1 MVPMLDYFYQIPD
14 MLSFIILAAIITAIS
29 VILIVINKYFIIY
42 IHKYRDNTITAS
54 VASLIGIIY
63 GVLIGFICL
72 YLMTNND
79 HAVSAVLHEASAAA
93 NIYRDSKWLNQ
104 PAQAQIQT
112 SLRQYISNVIT
123 NEWPAMQGGK
133 SPHQGNGSLINQ
145 ISNELMNYPIITP
158 KDSVIVTDLLQEIK
172 SLFNGRQERINHSEE
187 QLSPEIWFVILIG
200 TALLIVIN
208 YAFRV
213 NFYLHLFSMTAF
225 SIMAASVIFLL
236 ITLDRPFQGEF
247 AVGPEP
253 LQTVLNQM
261 DQDMKPKP

>member
-1 MVPMLDYFYQIPD
+1 MLDYFYQISD
-14 MLSFIILAAIITAIS
+14 SLSFIILAAIITTIS
-29 VILIVINKYFIIY
+29 IILIVINKHFIIY
-42 IHKYRDNTITAS
+42 VHKYRDNTITAS
-54 VASLIGIIY
+54 IASLIGIIY
-63 GVLIGFICL
+63 GVLIGFISL

-79 HAVSAVLHEASAAA
+79 HAVTAVLHEGSAAA
-93 NIYRDSKWLNQ
+93 NIYRDSKWLKQ
-104 PAQAQIQT
+104 PAQAHIQT
-112 SLRQYISNVIT
+112 TLQQYITNVIS
-123 NEWPAMQGGK
+123 NEWPAMQDGK
-133 SPHQGNGSLINQ
+133 SPHQGNGDLINQ
-145 ISNELMNYPIITP
+145 ISAELMNYPIVTP
-158 KDSVIVTDLLQEIK
+158 RDSIIVTDLLQEIK

-247 AVGPEP
+247 AVEPEP
-253 LQTVLNQM
+253 LQAVLNQM
-261 DQDMKPKP
+261 KHDIKPRA